1 MLKHLVLIVALLA
14 TASCGGNGDDSQ
26 PNPDTQTP
34 SPTSQQSS
42 DAQSSD
48 AQSSDAQSSG
58 VNLNSS
64 AQPSNKAP
72 PQQAPPPQAP
82 RIRPSLAPPPTFL
95 PTSDNVKEAFLAALM
110 TTYYQTPQGPA
121 REQWVA
127 GEQQKVYGIQVTS
140 CSVSTPGTASTCQ
153 IQFNGVSTSIKIM
166 LTQNGWRLVP

>member
-14 TASCGGNGDDSQ
+14 TASCGGNGDDAQ

-34 SPTSQQSS
+34 SSTSQQSS

-48 AQSSDAQSSG
+48 AQSSDA
-58 VNLNSS
+58 VIHSS
-64 AQPSNKAP
+64 AHPSNN
-72 PQQAPPPQAP
+72 APPPQAP
-82 RIRPSLAPPPTFL
+82 RTRPSLAPPPTFL

-127 GEQQKVYGIQVTS
+127 GEQQKVYSIQVAS

-153 IQFNGVSTSIKIM
+153 IQFNGVSTSIKMM